1 MTSLMVS
8 EIETC
13 SLILLGNGIA
23 TTQRH
28 WDVETMLINLNKL
41 MVCVCVC
48 VCVRACVRARVCVY
62 VCLLCE
68 WACVLLT
75 EPSIASSRKTC

>member
-23 TTQRH
+23 TTLRH

-41 MVCVCVC
+41 MVWVCVC
-48 VCVRACVRARVCVY
+48 MCVCCVNVRVF
-62 VCLLCE
+62 
-68 WACVLLT
+68 LLT